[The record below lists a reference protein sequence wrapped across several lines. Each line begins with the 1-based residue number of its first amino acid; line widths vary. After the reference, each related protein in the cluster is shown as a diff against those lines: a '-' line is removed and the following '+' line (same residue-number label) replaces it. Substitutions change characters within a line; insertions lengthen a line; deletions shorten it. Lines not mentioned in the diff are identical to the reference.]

1 MMKMGKRTIRLRF
14 FLIFILLILIGLYG
28 VYSIFLKSTT
38 IFLHTGDIEEI
49 QNCKVTILRDES
61 VVYSEDY
68 GKITYLVSEGE
79 RVTKGTP
86 ILELYKLGFDEN
98 MIKDLNEIQIKIKN
112 YQQENIL
119 KNIIDKDLNQMNI
132 QIDAQTSKINQY
144 IKNNEENKV
153 QLVERQIKALMLKR
167 QNYLQKT
174 IEADDYLNKLY
185 EKEKEANIRIQAY
198 KTSLSAEDSGV
209 ISFYFDG
216 CENLLGTD
224 KLDQLTS
231 SDLKNIISKSVLIK
245 TTEAKVQHPIYRI
258 INNYKWYLLLAD
270 TSEGEF
276 LINNEYN
283 ISFDTNLSRIYKGKI
298 IKINKTD
305 KKNLVI
311 IEMLEDIGSLVSDR
325 NIGVTISKKTNGFII
340 PINAIEK
347 RGKQN
352 GVFIMNQSNK
362 SFVSVKILAQNKKY
376 AIIEEEEGANKL
388 LIQNTRII
396 VK

>member
-231 SDLKNIISKSVLIK
+231 SDLKNIISKTVPIK

-283 ISFDTNLSRIYKGKI
+283 ISFDTNLNRIYKGKI
-298 IKINKTD
+298 IKINKAD

-376 AIIEEEEGANKL
+376 AIIEEEGANKL

>member
-14 FLIFILLILIGLYG
+14 FFIFILLILICSYG

-119 KNIIDKDLNQMNI
+119 KNIIDNDLNQINN
-132 QIDAQTSKINQY
+132 QIDAQTFKINQY

-153 QLVERQIKALMLKR
+153 QLVERQIKALMIKR

-174 IEADDYLNKLY
+174 IEADDYLNNLY

-198 KTSLSAEDSGV
+198 KTSVNAEDSGV

-216 CENLLGTD
+216 CENLLGMD

-231 SDLKNIISKSVLIK
+231 SDVKNIISKTVPIK
-245 TTEAKVQHPIYRI
+245 TTEAKVQRPIYRI

-270 TSEGEF
+270 TSEVEF

-283 ISFDTNLSRIYKGKI
+283 ISFDTNSNRIYKGKI

-311 IEMLEDIGSLVSDR
+311 IEMLEDIGSFVSDR

-340 PINAIEK
+340 PINALEK

-362 SFVSVKILAQNKKY
+362 SFVSIKILTQNKKY
-376 AIIEEEEGANKL
+376 AIIEEEGIDKL
-388 LIQNTRII
+388 LTQNTRIV

>member
-14 FLIFILLILIGLYG
+14 FFIFILLILICSYG

-119 KNIIDKDLNQMNI
+119 KNIIDNDLNQINN
-132 QIDAQTSKINQY
+132 QIDAQTFKINQY

-153 QLVERQIKALMLKR
+153 QLVERQIKALMIKR

-174 IEADDYLNKLY
+174 IEADDYLNNLY

-198 KTSLSAEDSGV
+198 KTSVNAEDSGV

-216 CENLLGTD
+216 CENLLGMD

-231 SDLKNIISKSVLIK
+231 SDVKNIISKTVPIK
-245 TTEAKVQHPIYRI
+245 TTEAKVQRPIYRI

-270 TSEGEF
+270 TSEVEF

-283 ISFDTNLSRIYKGKI
+283 ISFDTNSNRIYKGKI

-340 PINAIEK
+340 PINALEK
-347 RGKQN
+347 RGTQN

-362 SFVSVKILAQNKKY
+362 SFVSIKILTQNKKY
-376 AIIEEEEGANKL
+376 AIIEEEGIDKL
-388 LIQNTRII
+388 LTQNTRIV

>member
-14 FLIFILLILIGLYG
+14 FFIFILLILICSYG

-119 KNIIDKDLNQMNI
+119 KNIIDNDLNQINN
-132 QIDAQTSKINQY
+132 QIDAQTFKINQY

-153 QLVERQIKALMLKR
+153 QLVERQIKALMIKR

-174 IEADDYLNKLY
+174 IEADDYLNNLY

-198 KTSLSAEDSGV
+198 KTSVNAEDSGV

-216 CENLLGTD
+216 CENLLGMD

-231 SDLKNIISKSVLIK
+231 SDVKNIISKTVPIK
-245 TTEAKVQHPIYRI
+245 TTEAKVQRPIYRI

-270 TSEGEF
+270 TSEVEF

-283 ISFDTNLSRIYKGKI
+283 ISFDTNSNRIYKGKI

-340 PINAIEK
+340 PINALEK

-362 SFVSVKILAQNKKY
+362 SFVSIKILTQNKKY
-376 AIIEEEEGANKL
+376 AIIEEEGIDKL
-388 LIQNTRII
+388 LTQNTRIV

>member
-14 FLIFILLILIGLYG
+14 FFIFILLILICSYG

-119 KNIIDKDLNQMNI
+119 KNIIDNDLNQINN
-132 QIDAQTSKINQY
+132 QIDAQTFKINQY

-153 QLVERQIKALMLKR
+153 QLVERQIKALMIKR

-198 KTSLSAEDSGV
+198 KTSVNAEDSGV

-216 CENLLGTD
+216 CENLLGMD

-231 SDLKNIISKSVLIK
+231 SDVKNIISKTVPIK
-245 TTEAKVQHPIYRI
+245 TTEAKVQRPIYRI

-270 TSEGEF
+270 TSEVEF

-283 ISFDTNLSRIYKGKI
+283 ISFDTNSNRIYKGKI

-340 PINAIEK
+340 PINALEK

-362 SFVSVKILAQNKKY
+362 SFVSIKILTQNKKY
-376 AIIEEEEGANKL
+376 AIIEEEGIDKL
-388 LIQNTRII
+388 LTQNTRIV